1 VSKKK
6 KKMEMGGIIRALVGM
21 GGGGG
26 GGGGGMGASWIAA
39 IGSVC
44 TGQGALRGNNNGSSE
59 LSMRA
64 AQMGSKPLAL
74 SSSRIGFLVAAGAA
88 LQLERFL
95 SLTSS
100 FMGDQFKVKNSFSAP
115 LFQPIQNKTL
125 SGNPNLWAHLVIPR
139 HSWVKN
145 CVIIFP
151 PAFV

>member
-1 VSKKK
+1 MSKKKKKK

-21 GGGGG
+21 G

-44 TGQGALRGNNNGSSE
+44 TGQGALRGNNGSSE

-74 SSSRIGFLVAAGAA
+74 SSSRVGFLVAAGAA

-95 SLTSS
+95 SFTST
-100 FMGDQFKVKNSFSAP
+100 FMGDQFKVKNFVLLLLSFNP
-115 LFQPIQNKTL
+115 FKTK
-125 SGNPNLWAHLVIPR
+125 P
-139 HSWVKN
+139 
-145 CVIIFP
+145 
-151 PAFV
+151 

>member
-1 VSKKK
+1 LEVSKKKK

-26 GGGGGMGASWIAA
+26 GMGTSWIAA

-59 LSMRA
+59 LNMRA

-74 SSSRIGFLVAAGAA
+74 SSSRVGFLVAAGAA

-95 SLTSS
+95 SFTSS
-100 FMGDQFKVKNSFSAP
+100 FMGDQFKVKKLVLLLLSVNPF
-115 LFQPIQNKTL
+115 KTE
-125 SGNPNLWAHLVIPR
+125 P
-139 HSWVKN
+139 
-145 CVIIFP
+145 
-151 PAFV
+151 